1 MKTVKAYQNK
11 NGDLF
16 NNREDYVASEIAG
29 IVAVGTDIPTE
40 KIVDAILQHRELVCE
55 LLHARKE
62 RGPNKPKAVA

>member
-29 IVAVGTDIPTE
+29 IVAVGTDIPTD
-40 KIVDAILQHRELVCE
+40 KIVEAIFKNRELIRE
-55 LLHARKE
+55 LLHTRKE
-62 RGPNKPKAVA
+62 RGPNKPKA